1 MQAMY
6 QLIEG
11 PKISVIHEYLYG
23 VLNKGY
29 AFDNSEQS
37 FLLSKIPHHFF
48 KLETIHTTDSQVIR
62 ASMVPTT
69 KIKNIVKI

>member
-23 VLNKGY
+23 VLTKGY
-29 AFDNSEQS
+29 AFDNSDQS

-48 KLETIHTTDSQVIR
+48 KLQTIHTTDREVIRQSQV
-62 ASMVPTT
+62 PDT
-69 KIKNIVKI
+69 KLKNIVKA